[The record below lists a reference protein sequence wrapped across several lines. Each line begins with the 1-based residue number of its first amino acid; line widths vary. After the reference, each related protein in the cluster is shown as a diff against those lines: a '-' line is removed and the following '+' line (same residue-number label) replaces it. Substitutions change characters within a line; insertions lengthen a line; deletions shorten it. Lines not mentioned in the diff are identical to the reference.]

1 MSANMDHSVNRFL
14 VVAVFCLA
22 AAGPAAAQAPAAP
35 NSYKIGYVNVERV
48 MRDARA
54 SQEAQKSLDADFEK
68 RAADIRGGPENERER
83 RGFALAEELNQRR
96 DDQMRLLI
104 EKTNVAI
111 RRIAEAEKFD
121 AVFLEAAYASTR
133 IDLTDAVVKALDA
146 VR

>member
-1 MSANMDHSVNRFL
+1 MKLSSSGFL
-14 VVAVFCLA
+14 FTALLA
-22 AAGPAAAQAPAAP
+22 TTAGAQAPAAP

-54 SQEAQKSLDADFEK
+54 SQEAQKILDADFEK
-68 RAADIRGGPENERER
+68 RAAEIRSGPENERER

-104 EKTNVAI
+104 DKINVAI

-146 VR
+146 TR